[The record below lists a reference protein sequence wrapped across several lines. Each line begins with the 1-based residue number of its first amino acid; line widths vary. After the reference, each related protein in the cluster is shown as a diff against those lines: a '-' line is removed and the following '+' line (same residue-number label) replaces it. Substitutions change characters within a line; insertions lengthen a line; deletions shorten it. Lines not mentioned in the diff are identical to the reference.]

1 MFDPRAS
8 DLTAE
13 RDTLAELL
21 DRDQYR
27 QAEASIL
34 NAHYTDPAIAAVV
47 WEALGRAGFSGGKVL
62 EPGCGA
68 GTFIAHAPDEAVM
81 VGVESDATTAAIA
94 ALLYPSAQIR
104 HEGFESTHVPEN
116 SFAAAVG
123 NVPFGR
129 YAVTDP
135 AHNP

>member
-1 MFDPRAS
+1 
-8 DLTAE
+8 
-13 RDTLAELL
+13 
-21 DRDQYR
+21 
-27 QAEASIL
+27 
-34 NAHYTDPAIAAVV
+34 
-47 WEALGRAGFSGGKVL
+47 
-62 EPGCGA
+62 
-68 GTFIAHAPDEAVM
+68 M

-135 AHNP
+135 PTTPPVTPSITTSSSNPSR

>member
-1 MFDPRAS
+1 
-8 DLTAE
+8 
-13 RDTLAELL
+13 
-21 DRDQYR
+21 
-27 QAEASIL
+27 
-34 NAHYTDPAIAAVV
+34 
-47 WEALGRAGFSGGKVL
+47 
-62 EPGCGA
+62 
-68 GTFIAHAPDEAVM
+68 M

-135 AHNP
+135 AHNPARHSIHN